1 MHAKISFENVRFLCD
16 SMSMTRRKNPH
27 YDYQKLM
34 DALKALPNPMED
46 QKHGILIYIEGNA
59 RSNQTREQHII
70 KESHQLKVRD
80 IESIPEGITN
90 YLSYKKD
97 PNNKGTFNYF
107 IKRKGLSK
115 GFIKV
120 SIQIDNKNQKRAWI
134 KTVYITYHIK

>member
-1 MHAKISFENVRFLCD
+1 MHVKISFENVCFLCD

-46 QKHGILIYIEGNA
+46 IKHGVLIYIEGNA

-120 SIQIDNKNQKRAWI
+120 SIQIDNKNPKRAWI

>member
-1 MHAKISFENVRFLCD
+1 
-16 SMSMTRRKNPH
+16 
-27 YDYQKLM
+27 M

-46 QKHGILIYIEGNA
+46 IKHGVLIYIEGNA

-120 SIQIDNKNQKRAWI
+120 SIQIDNKNPKRAWI

>member
-1 MHAKISFENVRFLCD
+1 MHVKISFENMCFLCD

-46 QKHGILIYIEGNA
+46 IKHGILIYIEGNA

-80 IESIPEGITN
+80 IESIQNGITN
-90 YLSYKKD
+90 YVAYKKD
-97 PNNKGTFNYF
+97 PTYEKTYNYY
-107 IKRKGLSK
+107 INRKGKDK

-120 SIQIDNKNQKRAWI
+120 SIRISDENPHRAWV
-134 KTVYITYHIK
+134 KTIYITYHIK